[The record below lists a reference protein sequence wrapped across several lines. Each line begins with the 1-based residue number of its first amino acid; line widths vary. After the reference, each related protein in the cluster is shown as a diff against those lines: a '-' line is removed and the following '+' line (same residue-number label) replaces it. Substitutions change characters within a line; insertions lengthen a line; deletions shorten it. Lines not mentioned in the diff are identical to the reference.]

1 MHATPNQHLLALPS
15 SPVGKS
21 SDPHAGVQQFK
32 PLQDTFFSL
41 YTHTHF
47 FHPYFG
53 QFFLLSV
60 AVA

>member
-32 PLQDTFFSL
+32 PPSGHVFLFSL
-41 YTHTHF
+41 HT
-47 FHPYFG
+47 
-53 QFFLLSV
+53 
-60 AVA
+60 

>member
-32 PLQDTFFSL
+32 PPSGHVFFSL
-41 YTHTHF
+41 HT
-47 FHPYFG
+47 
-53 QFFLLSV
+53 
-60 AVA
+60 